1 MAGEAMSTREEQL
14 AAFDTAFPK
23 AQLLESPLS
32 FRRASPASGQAV
44 MLLPG
49 ASGTSEFF
57 CLVASLLREGG
68 CDPVLVDYP
77 GTIGPRALARETE
90 KLAVGLGLAAP
101 VAVGCSYSAWWLQH
115 AATSAPFA
123 ALILCNGFVEA
134 EDLKGHP
141 LFDHAAIAATPAAEL
156 REQWRERAAGGPS
169 TPLSGLLLKAMTGWL
184 AAEDLKGRLMQV
196 TASRPVPGPERFGGP
211 VTVIDCPDDPIVT
224 APARARF
231 RETWSNASH
240 RQVPGGHYPYVNA
253 PEDFAR
259 AVLSSI

>member
-14 AAFDTAFPK
+14 AAFDAAFPK

-101 VAVGCSYSAWWLQH
+101 VAAGCSYSAWWLQY

-134 EDLKGHP
+134 EDLKGNP

-156 REQWRERAAGGPS
+156 REQWRDRAAGGPS
-169 TPLSGLLLKAMTGWL
+169 TPLSALLLKAMTGWL
-184 AAEDLKGRLMQV
+184 AAEDLKGRLLQV
-196 TASRPVPGPERFGGP
+196 TTSRPVPGPERFAGP

-231 RETWSNASH
+231 RRTWKEAGH

-259 AVLSSI
+259 AVLASV